1 MSMKKILLII
11 PAYNEEEAILE
22 TCQSIFDFNK
32 QHGYH
37 YDVLVIN
44 DCSKDNTPKILVD
57 NNISHIDLVHNLGI
71 GGAVQTGYKYAYQ
84 NGYDIAIQFD
94 GDGQHDIN
102 SVTDLIAPII
112 NGEADFTVG
121 SRFVENSKSEF
132 KSSAAR
138 RMGIKLISF
147 FIKLATGKVIRD
159 TTSGYRAAN
168 KKIIS
173 DFANVYPIEYPEPIT
188 NAELLK
194 KGYRVKEVPVLM
206 HERSG
211 GTSSIHSWKN
221 VYYMVNILLSII
233 VVGLRRYSK

>member
-32 QHGYH
+32 HHGCH

>member
-1 MSMKKILLII
+1 MKKILLII

-32 QHGYH
+32 HHGCQ

>member
-1 MSMKKILLII
+1 MKKILLII

-32 QHGYH
+32 QHGCH

>member
-32 QHGYH
+32 QHGCH

>member
-173 DFANVYPIEYPEPIT
+173 DFQDV
-188 NAELLK
+188 
-194 KGYRVKEVPVLM
+194 G
-206 HERSG
+206 
-211 GTSSIHSWKN
+211 
-221 VYYMVNILLSII
+221 MVNEE
-233 VVGLRRYSK
+233 

>member
-32 QHGYH
+32 QHGCH

-147 FIKLATGKVIRD
+147 FIKLATGKVICD

-194 KGYRVKEVPVLM
+194 KGYRVKEVSVLM

>member
-1 MSMKKILLII
+1 MKKILLII

>member
-1 MSMKKILLII
+1 M
-11 PAYNEEEAILE
+11 
-22 TCQSIFDFNK
+22 
-32 QHGYH
+32 
-37 YDVLVIN
+37 
-44 DCSKDNTPKILVD
+44 
-57 NNISHIDLVHNLGI
+57 VHNLGI